1 MVEQHRG
8 WQAAV
13 RRDTQVGQAGG
24 SLVWSHNVQV
34 SQARASDVGLT
45 SVGIGQAML

>member
-1 MVEQHRG
+1 MVEQRRG

-13 RRDTQVGQAGG
+13 RRDAQVGQAGG
-24 SLVWSHNVQV
+24 SCVWSHNVQV
-34 SQARASDVGLT
+34 SQAGASDGLT